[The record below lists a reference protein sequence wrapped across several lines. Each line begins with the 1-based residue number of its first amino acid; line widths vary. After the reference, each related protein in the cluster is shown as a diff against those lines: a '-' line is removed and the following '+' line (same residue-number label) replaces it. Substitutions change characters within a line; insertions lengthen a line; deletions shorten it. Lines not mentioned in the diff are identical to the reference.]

1 MSVDRTLMFLLNKIS
16 ADRFLVEVSCW
27 KPVFRG
33 PVFGVGHFFWRGLDK
48 ALPLD
53 LLFVV
58 C

>member
-1 MSVDRTLMFLLNKIS
+1 MRPDDFLEDLSVDDDS
-16 ADRFLVEVSCW
+16 VEVSCW